1 MLFLKMYERGNK
13 RLSVKVGCVA
23 DWTPLRSLLL
33 TTLLLFQ
40 SVFVVVERE
49 MVKQDEA
56 DIVKAVGAKSI
67 LEHARQTPH
76 DFESQE
82 SAGGY
87 I

>member
-1 MLFLKMYERGNK
+1 MG
-13 RLSVKVGCVA
+13 SVA
-23 DWTPLRSLLL
+23 DWTPLRSLFLI
-33 TTLLLFQ
+33 TLLHFQ
-40 SVFVVVERE
+40 GVFVVVEWE

-56 DIVKAVGAKSI
+56 GIVKAVGAKTI